1 MARLRFSGHET
12 FHCRHFWLKK
22 GLDFIDSDTSFSS
35 PKAPV
40 SLGVGKN
47 MVTSISFWL
56 KAFNLVNEDSFQK
69 TELGERLFS
78 EKAWDPYVE
87 DLGTLWILHYSI
99 MKKNYASIYKMI
111 FQDFRKQKLNSY
123 FTGSELLKYVA
134 AQCVRNSYSFSENS
148 LKNDVKVF
156 LRNYFAKKD
165 NRKSIE
171 DDFSALLLDLELITS
186 ENLKDENNEL
196 IYKLNYS
203 DQPKLDGLLFFYGVL
218 DSFEGRESISLDE
231 IQSEVADMFMM
242 NRAGVERIINGLQER
257 GFVVFKEDSG
267 RKELQIKNKVS
278 KWDVLEQYYGV

>member
-1 MARLRFSGHET
+1 MARFRFSGHET

-22 GLDFIDSDTSFSS
+22 GLDFVDSDTSFSS
-35 PKAPV
+35 PEALV

-56 KAFNLVNEDSFQK
+56 KAFDLVNEDSFQK
-69 TELGERLFS
+69 TDLGEKLFS
-78 EKAWDPYVE
+78 EKGWDPYVE
-87 DLGTLWILHYSI
+87 DIGTLWVLHYSI
-99 MKKNYASIYKMI
+99 MKKDYASIYKMI

-123 FTGSELLKYVA
+123 FTASELLKYVT
-134 AQCVRNSYSFSENS
+134 AQCVRNSFSFSENS

-203 DQPKLDGLLFFYGVL
+203 DQPKLDDLIFFYGIL

-231 IQSEVADMFMM
+231 IQSEVADLFMM
-242 NRAGVERIINGLQER
+242 NRAGVERIINGLQES

-267 RKELQIKNKVS
+267 RKELQIKREVS
-278 KWDVLEQYYGV
+278 KWDVLDEYYG